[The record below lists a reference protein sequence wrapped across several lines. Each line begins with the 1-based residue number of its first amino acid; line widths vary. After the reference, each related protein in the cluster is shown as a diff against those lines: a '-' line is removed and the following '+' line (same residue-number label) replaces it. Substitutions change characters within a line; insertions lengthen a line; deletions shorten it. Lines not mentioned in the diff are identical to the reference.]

1 MKTIFS
7 EEELSVME
15 ALEVKGG
22 SRSMDHNYTCTVIQN
37 CRSSLKAL

>member
-22 SRSMDHNYTCTVIQN
+22 SRRMDTNPGCTVIN
-37 CRSSLKAL
+37 ACTRATR